1 MLLDRIDEVTAARW
15 LVAATSPDDGRE
27 GDLVDA
33 YQEDKRAAD
42 HRRKR
47 AAYQVDELTIAG
59 K

>member
-42 HRRKR
+42 H
-47 AAYQVDELTIAG
+47 
-59 K
+59 